1 MVAKDGIRRVWRSR
15 TLLNTQGT
23 RRVFS
28 RHARA
33 ASARARRPK
42 LTTTHP
48 TAPTYPAYP
57 AAATVTGSRWHSA
70 LTRDGRVPLARPTIT
85 IGRMEDNDIVISDPL
100 ASRHHAVIRWAPGGY
115 EIDDLGSVNGTT
127 LQGQPINGR
136 ASLAPGQIVRIGAT
150 DISLQPLQ
158 PAEMGVA
165 PVAGAPIARTTG
177 PAPSGGEAAT
187 VRSPS
192 PVALGQAPR
201 QARPVTPSEVAL
213 AANAFGAVSGA
224 QPYPSPY
231 PFPYPYP
238 ASTQNPMLHGV
249 RAFLRKRWW
258 KFFLIGLLAYIVS
271 LAVLLSTGIV
281 NLIPLVLLLASVLAP
296 VTFVIYCWEQN
307 AFADMPAATVAIT
320 FMGGA
325 VLGIILAAILEPLL
339 LNVVGLGAIPF
350 AGALVIGFCEETAK
364 VIPVLWFLRDKRIRS
379 ELDGVILGAAS
390 GMGFAALE
398 TAGYGFQSFI
408 AGYNQ
413 VLVPVLS
420 QHSASSTTLSDAF
433 TSGIINM
440 NIELVLRMAL
450 AIFGHGVWT
459 AIVCAAI
466 WRYRQRSIFR
476 QLGSILTAYLI
487 AVLLHAA
494 WDSAPQGQGG
504 GFAVTLVWYLVVGI
518 TGILILRFFIWE
530 SLERAKLGPTA
541 PPPRPLLIAMVVA
554 FFDFFTPWRRRA
566 QPQPAYGPYGPY
578 APIGQPGMYAAPGN
592 LVQPG
597 GYPAAPSAP
606 YMAQPPQ
613 PPHGPAPMVVAAPAP
628 GQAAANPPGQ
638 PKFCRSCGAPT
649 QVGATSCARCGAPLG

>member
-1 MVAKDGIRRVWRSR
+1 
-15 TLLNTQGT
+15 
-23 RRVFS
+23 
-28 RHARA
+28 
-33 ASARARRPK
+33 
-42 LTTTHP
+42 LTTTYP

-57 AAATVTGSRWHSA
+57 AAATITGSSWHSA

-127 LQGQPINGR
+127 LQGSPINGR
-136 ASLAPGQIVRIGAT
+136 APLAPGQVVLIGAT
-150 DISLQPLQ
+150 NITLQPLQ
-158 PAEMGVA
+158 PEEMGA
-165 PVAGAPIARTTG
+165 GPGAGAAVARSSG
-177 PAPSGGEAAT
+177 PAAPNGEAAT
-187 VRSPS
+187 VRVP
-192 PVALGQAPR
+192 PPQGLRQAPR
-201 QARPVTPSEVAL
+201 QSPPMAMAP
-213 AANAFGAVSGA
+213 GAVAAGA
-224 QPYPSPY
+224 LGGVPSAAPY
-231 PFPYPYP
+231 PYPYP
-238 ASTQNPMLHGV
+238 APTQNPVMHGI

-271 LAVLLSTGIV
+271 LVVLLSTGIV
-281 NLIPLVLLLASVLAP
+281 NLIPMVLLIASVLVP

-320 FMGGA
+320 FLGGA

-339 LNVVGLGAIPF
+339 LNVVGLGAIPLV
-350 AGALVIGFCEETAK
+350 GALVIGFCEETAK

-408 AGYNQ
+408 AGYNR
-413 VLVPVLS
+413 VLVPALS
-420 QHSASSTTLSDAF
+420 QHSAGNSTLGDAF

-450 AIFGHGVWT
+450 AMFGHGVWT

-494 WDSAPQGQGG
+494 WDSAPQNQGG
-504 GFAVTLVWYLVVGI
+504 GFALTLVWYLAVGI

-530 SLERAKLGPTA
+530 SLERAKLGPAA
-541 PPPRPLLIAMVVA
+541 PPPRPLLIAMA
-554 FFDFFTPWRRRA
+554 ASFFGFFTPWRRRP
-566 QPQPAYGPYGPY
+566 QPQPAYGLY
-578 APIGQPGMYAAPGN
+578 APLGQPGQWGAYPS
-592 LVQPG
+592 P
-597 GYPAAPSAP
+597 GYPAQPGAYPAPSAP
-606 YMAQPPQ
+606 HMTQPPQ
-613 PPHGPAPMVVAAPAP
+613 PPQPPPGPTPLVAGQAP
-628 GQAAANPPGQ
+628 GQPVGQ
-638 PKFCRSCGAPT
+638 PKFCRSCGAPI
-649 QVGATSCARCGAPLG
+649 QPGATTCARCGAPQR